1 MTTALRAITAL
12 LILPMLA
19 VVWPEKADPQKLV
32 DVPCLGQ
39 ILTESAVIGNRDE
52 PDELQL
58 FAFSKRF
65 CGALQK
71 LNNGEIERDA
81 LRVFF
86 DPLYLEAHDLKE
98 GAFPVTTVAVRW
110 VFDIQ
115 LANDRRTVVC
125 EVETEENQKELLL
138 LRLTVHDRRVY
149 LTPHAPPDP
158 TTRRFTPWIF
168 RMEVTSPPVGRW
180 TVEFA
185 NGVTEVC
192 EIRTLDWSAT
202 VVEPGR
208 TSNGR
213 ITVKDGS
220 LLIVYDDD
228 RVERLTPVGQRIIVE
243 HWNPGAGLR
252 SAPPVPGIAT
262 RSP

>member
-19 VVWPEKADPQKLV
+19 VVWPEKAEPQKLV

-81 LRVFF
+81 FRVFF

-168 RMEVTSPPVGRW
+168 RMEVTSAPVGRW
-180 TVEFA
+180 KV
-185 NGVTEVC
+185 
-192 EIRTLDWSAT
+192 
-202 VVEPGR
+202 
-208 TSNGR
+208 
-213 ITVKDGS
+213 
-220 LLIVYDDD
+220 
-228 RVERLTPVGQRIIVE
+228 
-243 HWNPGAGLR
+243 
-252 SAPPVPGIAT
+252 
-262 RSP
+262 